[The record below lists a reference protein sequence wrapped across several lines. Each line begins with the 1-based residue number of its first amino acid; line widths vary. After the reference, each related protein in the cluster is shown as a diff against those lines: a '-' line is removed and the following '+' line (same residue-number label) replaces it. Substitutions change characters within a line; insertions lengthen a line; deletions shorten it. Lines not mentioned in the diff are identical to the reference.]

1 MEEKVIKKI
10 LFHCFQ
16 AGREREREKRKVRFS
31 FDSGLWFWWKMKGIS
46 GGVSSFW
53 RA

>member
-1 MEEKVIKKI
+1 MEKRRKKMEEKVSKKI

-31 FDSGLWFWWKMKGIS
+31 FDSEL
-46 GGVSSFW
+46 
-53 RA
+53 